1 MGNELQ
7 VLHTQEVLGN
17 EFKVY
22 GTVEAPLFLA
32 KDVAEWIDYS
42 WTNSKKTARKT
53 GQMLATID
61 DDEKT
66 KATICVLQSSTPKKH
81 GGIRENTEMWFLT
94 EDGLYEVLMQSR
106 KPIAKQFKKQVKA
119 ILKEIRKTGSYQVNQ
134 DSYMI
139 DDPVERA
146 KKWITEEQQRQL
158 LLQENIKKDEIIKI
172 QEPKVQ
178 FADAI
183 ISSEDS
189 ISVATLAKMITQNG
203 FEIGRDRLFEWL
215 RDNGYLLKTDGAD
228 KNTPTQYGM
237 SRGWFELTEKTFTDC
252 YGKVRIGKTT
262 TITGKGQKYFI
273 RKFMDFLNI
282 HKITG

>member
-22 GTVEAPLFLA
+22 GTVEEPLMLA
-32 KDVAEWIDYS
+32 KDVAEWIDY
-42 WTNSKKTARKT
+42 NKDKV
-53 GQMLATID
+53 GQMLRTVD
-61 DDEKT
+61 EDEKLT
-66 KATICVLQSSTPKKH
+66 SPIHYSGQV
-81 GGIRENTEMWFLT
+81 REMWFLT

-119 ILKEIRKTGSYQVNQ
+119 ILKEIRKTGSYQVKQ

-146 KKWITEEQQRQL
+146 KKWIIEEQQRQL

-189 ISVATLAKMITQNG
+189 ISVATLAKLITQNG

-215 RDNGYLLKTDGAD
+215 RENGYLLKTEGVD
-228 KNTPTQYGM
+228 KNTPTQYSM
-237 SRGWFELTEKTFTDC
+237 SRGWFEVTEKTFTDC

-262 TITGKGQKYFI
+262 TVTGKGQKYFI

>member
-7 VLHTQEVLGN
+7 VLHTQEILGN

-22 GTVEAPLFLA
+22 GTKEEPLFLA
-32 KDVAEWIDYS
+32 KDVATWIEH
-42 WTNSKKTARKT
+42 SKVSMMLESIDEEEKLKETILT
-53 GQMLATID
+53 SGQN
-61 DDEKT
+61 
-66 KATICVLQSSTPKKH
+66 
-81 GGIRENTEMWFLT
+81 REMWFLT

-119 ILKEIRKTGSYQVNQ
+119 ILKEIRKTGSYQVKQ

-146 KKWITEEQQRQL
+146 KKWIIEEQQRQL
-158 LLQENIKKDEIIKI
+158 LLQENMKKDEIIKI

-189 ISVATLAKMITQNG
+189 ISVATLAKLITQNG

-215 RDNGYLLKTDGAD
+215 RENGYLLKTDGVD

-237 SRGWFELTEKTFTDC
+237 SRGWFEVTEKTFTDC

-262 TITGKGQKYFI
+262 TVTGKGQKYFI